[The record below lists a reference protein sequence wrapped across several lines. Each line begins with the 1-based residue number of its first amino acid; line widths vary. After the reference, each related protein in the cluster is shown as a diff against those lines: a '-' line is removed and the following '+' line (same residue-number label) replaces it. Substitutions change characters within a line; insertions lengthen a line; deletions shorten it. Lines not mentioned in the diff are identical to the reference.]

1 MADAWE
7 TFPAQMGDH
16 RAFIAFNGSYAEIAR
31 TDPRTSL
38 FRVRLEF
45 KHPTAEGM
53 PPEDEFPE
61 LRNVLNLLTTGVVAE
76 GGIHVGRVTAKG
88 YRHFYFYV
96 ALPEE
101 KVLDLFDSVAAQT
114 PYELAYAYQE
124 DPEKDGY
131 WKNLY
136 PTADDWQ
143 VIRDI
148 RVLDAL
154 KDKGD
159 ISNVSRPVS
168 HWAYFPTPQEA
179 QQFADWART
188 NAYQV
193 DSVAPTGD
201 KVEVRFT
208 HEATMELEDI
218 TYHTIIINRKTKA
231 LGGDYDGW
239 ETSVERSV
247 QPTSQSRPR

>member
-16 RAFIAFNGSYAEIAR
+16 RAFITFNGSYAEIAR

-45 KHPTAEGM
+45 KHPTDRGM

-61 LRNVLNLLTTGVVAE
+61 LRNVLKLLSAAVVAE
-76 GGIHVGRVTAKG
+76 GGVHVGRVTAKG

-96 ALPEE
+96 GLPEE
-101 KVLDLFDSVAAQT
+101 KVLDIFDVVAAQT

-131 WKNLY
+131 WKYLY

-143 VIRDI
+143 VIRDM

-159 ISNVSRPVS
+159 ISDVARPVS
-168 HWAYFPTPQEA
+168 HWAYFADQNNA
-179 QQFADWART
+179 QQFADWATENRY
-188 NAYQV
+188 NV
-193 DSVAPTGD
+193 HSVALTD
-201 KVEVRFT
+201 DKKVEVRFT
-208 HEATMELEDI
+208 HGGTMELEDI
-218 TYHTIIINRKTKA
+218 THHTIHINRQVKT

-239 ETSVERSV
+239 ETSVERN
-247 QPTSQSRPR
+247 RPDNASP